1 MWAKSTEH
9 NVMAIRK
16 TPMVELQDIYKS
28 FGDVQVLKGI
38 SAEIDKGEL
47 LTFVGPSGCGKTTLL
62 RIVGGFT
69 KSNSGRVILDGED
82 ITQLPPNMRNTKMV
96 FQSYALFP
104 HMTVA
109 NNIGFGLKLQKW
121 PKKKI
126 QERVDKLLSL
136 VHMEGLG
143 DRTID
148 RISGGQQQRVALAR
162 ALALEPKVL
171 LLDEPLSNL
180 DANLRLVMREE
191 IKRIQKRLQVTTIF
205 VTHDQYEAMSI
216 SDRLLVLHQGVIQQ
230 IGSPTEIYEQPA
242 NEFIAGFVGYVN
254 FLEGKIDTVERE
266 TGTTSVS
273 TKLGKVEITLERGD
287 LEVGA
292 KILLII
298 RPETVSLS
306 TPERTREAN
315 IFHGYVDSS
324 MYAGSLVKYVVDIGG
339 GKMIVDQYNPRDA
352 GLFKEG
358 DKVAVMVPRNIHVLK
373 RESRTKGDT
382 GPVASRNSKQ

>member
-1 MWAKSTEH
+1 METSKPA
-9 NVMAIRK
+9 ML
-16 TPMVELQDIYKS
+16 ELREIHKS
-28 FGDVQVLKGI
+28 FGSVEVLKGI
-38 SAEIDKGEL
+38 SAEIAKGEL

-69 KSNSGRVILDGED
+69 SATSGRVILDGED
-82 ITQLPPNMRNTKMV
+82 ISNLPPNMRNTKMV

-109 NNIGFGLKLQKW
+109 KNIGFGLKLQKW

-126 QERVDKLLSL
+126 DAHVEELLAL
-136 VHMEGLG
+136 VHLEGLG

-148 RISGGQQQRVALAR
+148 RLSGGQQQRVALAR

-180 DANLRLVMREE
+180 DANLRVVMREE
-191 IKRIQKRLQVTTIF
+191 IRHIQERLQVTTIF

-230 IGSPTEIYEQPA
+230 IGSPVDIYERPA

-254 FLEGKIDTVERE
+254 FLEGRVDAVQVETNSIAIATE
-266 TGTTSVS
+266 FG
-273 TKLGKVEITLERGD
+273 LLELDHTRKDVAIGD
-287 LEVGA
+287 RVLMV
-292 KILLII
+292 I

-306 TPERTREAN
+306 PWNGGETQNT
-315 IFHGYVDSS
+315 FHGMVQSQ
-324 MYAGSLVKYVVDIGG
+324 MYAGNLAKYTVKFGQKEMVIDH
-339 GKMIVDQYNPRDA
+339 YNPMGSRKY
-352 GLFKEG
+352 GRNE
-358 DKVAVMVPRNIHVLK
+358 KVKVTIPRNVHVLK
-373 RESRTKGDT
+373 R
-382 GPVASRNSKQ
+382 

>member
-1 MWAKSTEH
+1 M
-9 NVMAIRK
+9 K
-16 TPMVELQDIYKS
+16 TQNKPMVDLQAIYKS
-28 FGDVQVLKGI
+28 FGDVHVLKGI
-38 SAEIDKGEL
+38 SAEIEKGEL

-69 KSNSGRVILDGED
+69 RSDSGRVILDGED
-82 ITQLPPNMRNTKMV
+82 ITTLPPNLRNTKMV

-126 QERVDKLLSL
+126 NTRVEELLSL

-254 FLEGKIDTVERE
+254 FLKGQIDTVERK
-266 TGTTSVS
+266 TKIVLIS
-273 TKLGKVEITLERGD
+273 TKLGRVEVIPERDD
-287 LEVGA
+287 LEPGGKV
-292 KILLII
+292 LLIV
-298 RPETVSLS
+298 RPETVCLS
-306 TPERTREAN
+306 SPDRTREAN
-315 IFHGYVDSS
+315 IFHGSIESS
-324 MYAGSLVKYVVDIGG
+324 MYAGSLVKYVVDMGG
-339 GKMIVDQYNPRDA
+339 RKMIVDQYNPRDA

-373 RESRTKGDT
+373 SESRTKGDT
-382 GPVASRNSKQ
+382 GPVASPNSEQ